1 MNTYLN
7 NNTLAAVSEKVLTDL
22 RSKGWLK
29 SHPILITGPS
39 YIPFFTMVS
48 AYLLFISTAM
58 VFEGGLS
65 SRSIFLLVLSLSA
78 LSFSFFLWMRTLA
91 MESDYSALN
100 SRSVGRDLLTGMILF
115 IASEVMLF
123 FGFFWAFFS
132 SALSP
137 SIFIGGVWPPVNIVP
152 LNAFT
157 LPLLNTL
164 ILLTS
169 GVSIN
174 AFYYKL
180 KGLNYDLRTPS
191 ELFNYIPLTTLVD
204 YNSASDSSHSIV
216 RKVNELRSITLPSY
230 TYLYTILELSKFVTL
245 PKEGAAL
252 SQSRSFLP
260 SHPLFRAANVVDPSV
275 DNGFSLTS
283 DSKGAFNDY
292 MDVVKSGASVRFAL
306 VGALTSAAL
315 SGYTR
320 NPALNALTY
329 ALTTVRNLKKLYIAV
344 EVERLLVT
352 LGITIALG
360 VLFLSLQVSEYT
372 AHATFALG
380 NLYGSIFYFTTGLHG
395 MHVFVGTLALF
406 ATFVRLFRG
415 RFALTFRPHPQ
426 VTCVVWYW
434 HFVDVVWLFLFI
446 FVYIWGGR

>member
-1 MNTYLN
+1 MNSYLN
-7 NNTLAAVSEKVLTDL
+7 NNTLAPVSEKVLTDL

-100 SRSVGRDLLTGMILF
+100 TRSVGRDLLTGMILF

-137 SIFIGGVWPPVNIVP
+137 SIFIGGVWPPVNIMP

-180 KGLNYDLRTPS
+180 KGLNYDLRTPT

-204 YNSASDSSHSIV
+204 YKDDSSSRIV
-216 RKVNELRSITLPSY
+216 RKVNELRSITIPAY

-245 PKEGAAL
+245 PKENL
-252 SQSRSFLP
+252 SQSRALYST
-260 SHPLFRAANVVDPSV
+260 SHPLFKAANVVDSSV
-275 DNGFSLTS
+275 DNGFSLAGAAAGATN
-283 DSKGAFNDY
+283 DSIALVKG
-292 MDVVKSGASVRFAL
+292 GAAARFAL
-306 VGALTSAAL
+306 SGALTSAAL

-344 EVERLLVT
+344 EVERLLIT

-434 HFVDVVWLFLFI
+434 HFVDVVW
-446 FVYIWGGR
+446 